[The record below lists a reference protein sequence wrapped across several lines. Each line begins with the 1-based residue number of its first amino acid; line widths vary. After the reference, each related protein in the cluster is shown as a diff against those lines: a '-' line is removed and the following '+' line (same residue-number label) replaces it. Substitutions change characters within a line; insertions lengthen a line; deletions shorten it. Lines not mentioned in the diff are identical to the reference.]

1 MWTCPKCGREFKRTN
16 QSHYCGKAPES
27 VDEYIELQIPEAR
40 AYVVELRNL
49 ILRCVPAVKE
59 QIAWSM
65 PVYKKDKFSISFAAC
80 NKHISLYVDTNVL
93 EIFKSQLNAFTIRK
107 NAVYLPYEKELPIKI
122 IEKIIKQSLEEIT

>member
-1 MWTCPKCGREFKRTN
+1 M
-16 QSHYCGKAPES
+16 
-27 VDEYIELQIPEAR
+27 
-40 AYVVELRNL
+40 ELRNL
-49 ILRCVPAVKE
+49 LLRCVPAVKE

-93 EIFKSQLNAFTIRK
+93 EIFKSQLSAFTIRK

>member
-1 MWTCPKCGREFKRTN
+1 MLGDVVLIRQKR
-16 QSHYCGKAPES
+16 SHTT
-27 VDEYIELQIPEAR
+27 ELQDAL
-40 AYVVELRNL
+40 AAVEDGQLVNGCL

-93 EIFKSQLNAFTIRK
+93 EIFKSQLSAFTIRK